1 MKKVLLIEPD
11 YNNKFPPVGLMKIST
26 YYKNRGW
33 EVWFYKGDLNLF
45 VIERI
50 ADTLIDDLNKTDNQ
64 GVDWHLYKSKLMDFI
79 RYKRKEFLNSLPLSS
94 SEKEIMLLGYINDAK
109 DCFYKKTWK
118 KEWDRVGVTTLFTFY
133 WDKTVETI
141 QFAKDFLVKNPDNL
155 MVGGVL
161 ASIQP
166 NELAAA
172 TGLKIHQHG
181 QPGGIH
187 VGILRPG
194 DLDKGDTQPID
205 ELELD
210 YSILDEIDYK
220 YPMSNAY
227 YRYTTRGC
235 VNKCAFCA
243 VPTLEPDYQGYIPL
257 KARIERINKLYG
269 EQKDMLL
276 MDNNVLASKEYPQ
289 IIQEIIDCGFH
300 KGAKFFAPD
309 YLEIAI
315 RNLKNGV
322 NDRAYSKKAWS
333 LLRDFY
339 NKLKNSGDIYE
350 IFEKYQMFEDFP
362 PSKPNIINAYN
373 EVKDVYERH
382 RIKSKGVLRF
392 VDFNQG
398 MDARLFTPEKAELLS
413 KIAIRPVRIAFD
425 DIKYTKKYVA
435 AIRMCAKVG
444 IKDFSNYLL
453 YNFKDKPVDL
463 YKRMRINVDLCD
475 TLSEETGL
483 KVSIYSF
490 PMKFHPLRKTDD
502 MDQDYSHNRDYIGV
516 NWNRKFIRAVQA
528 VLNST
533 KGKIGRG
540 TSFFNEAFGNNE
552 QEFEELL
559 YMPESMIIYRF
570 LFKWLGTE
578 EAHGVA
584 KQIIGSD
591 EVCDYST
598 SSWRNCFHQCEK
610 ELPSDLWEDLKK
622 KIGTNDFVTDNETF
636 TDSLEKQL
644 LWFYSNNRKDV
655 TDEKSDICKMKQYY
669 DKNVKDKPSHYGKKC

>member
-1 MKKVLLIEPD
+1 
-11 YNNKFPPVGLMKIST
+11 
-26 YYKNRGW
+26 
-33 EVWFYKGDLNLF
+33 
-45 VIERI
+45 
-50 ADTLIDDLNKTDNQ
+50 
-64 GVDWHLYKSKLMDFI
+64 
-79 RYKRKEFLNSLPLSS
+79 
-94 SEKEIMLLGYINDAK
+94 
-109 DCFYKKTWK
+109 
-118 KEWDRVGVTTLFTFY
+118 
-133 WDKTVETI
+133 
-141 QFAKDFLVKNPDNL
+141 
-155 MVGGVL
+155 
-161 ASIQP
+161 
-166 NELAAA
+166 
-172 TGLKIHQHG
+172 
-181 QPGGIH
+181 
-187 VGILRPG
+187 
-194 DLDKGDTQPID
+194 
-205 ELELD
+205 
-210 YSILDEIDYK
+210 
-220 YPMSNAY
+220 
-227 YRYTTRGC
+227 
-235 VNKCAFCA
+235 
-243 VPTLEPDYQGYIPL
+243 
-257 KARIERINKLYG
+257 
-269 EQKDMLL
+269 

-289 IIQEIIDCGFH
+289 IIQEIIDCGFQ

-309 YLEIAI
+309 YLAIAI
-315 RNLKNGV
+315 KNLNNNV

-333 LLRDFY
+333 LMRDFY

-350 IFEKYQMFEDFP
+350 IFEKYQMFEDYP
-362 PSKPNIINAYN
+362 PSKSNIINAYN
-373 EVKDVYERH
+373 EVKDVYEKH

-425 DIKYTKKYVA
+425 DIKYTKKYEA

-475 TLSEETGL
+475 TLSEETGQ

-490 PMKFHPLRKTDD
+490 PMKYHPLRKTND

-540 TSFFNEAFGNNE
+540 TSFFNEAFGSNE

-570 LFKWLGTE
+570 LFKWLGTD
-578 EAHGVA
+578 EAHEVA

-598 SSWRNCFHQCEK
+598 SSWRNCFHQCKK
-610 ELPSDLWEDLKK
+610 ELPPDLWEDLKK
-622 KIGTNDFVTDNETF
+622 KIGSNDFVTDNETF
-636 TDSLEKQL
+636 TDSLEKRL
-644 LWFYSNNRKDV
+644 LWYYTNSRKDV
-655 TDEKSDICKMKQYY
+655 TDEKSDICKMKHYY
-669 DKNVKDKPSHYGKKC
+669 DKNVKDKPSHYEKKC